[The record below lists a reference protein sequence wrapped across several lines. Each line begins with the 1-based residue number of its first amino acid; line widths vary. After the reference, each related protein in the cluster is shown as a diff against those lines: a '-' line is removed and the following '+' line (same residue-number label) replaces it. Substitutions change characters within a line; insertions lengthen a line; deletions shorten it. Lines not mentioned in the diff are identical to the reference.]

1 MNFNKT
7 RLTLPL
13 ICLCGVLAI
22 SSMVLA
28 TDDLFQ
34 FWVARFNSPENLDDI
49 AWDLEVDDV
58 GNIYLTGTCDRGGWL
73 DVAILKYDSERNL
86 LWQRYLDLDV
96 LPLTVSFIELD
107 GEGNVYVSCTVY
119 DSGNPSLLH
128 LVTRKYNS
136 LGIEMWEASYDPD
149 IQGEIS
155 DLEVDDDGN
164 AYVSRKW
171 GGIIKY
177 DTNGNQMWWKY
188 FALEILDIELDNV
201 GNVCVTG
208 STSGVDRNI
217 YTSKLDP
224 EGTQIWYDYMNAI
237 TGMDGGLAVSVDGE
251 GNVYVAGM
259 SMLEDDVIKY
269 KANAEPPPLGE
280 REWSA
285 RFAITSGDWANS
297 IAVDEDGNVYVSGS
311 SKINSFYD
319 CLTVKYDSKG
329 KKLWEARYD
338 GLANNEDL
346 SVGLVLDSDA
356 NVYVSC
362 QSKGGDPPQHDYATI
377 MYDTDGNQ
385 LWVKRYDG
393 SAHGEDRP
401 QDIEIDGDGNVYVT
415 GNSLTNT
422 GFDFIT
428 IKYVELTASNSVTS
442 LIFTVEDMELE
453 HGIENSLV
461 SKLNN
466 VLKLVSRGIEK
477 AAINQ
482 LRGFRNQ
489 VEGIRGIKL
498 TNEQTD
504 GLIEVAQE
512 VINIIQS

>member
-1 MNFNKT
+1 
-7 RLTLPL
+7 
-13 ICLCGVLAI
+13 
-22 SSMVLA
+22 
-28 TDDLFQ
+28 
-34 FWVARFNSPENLDDI
+34 
-49 AWDLEVDDV
+49 
-58 GNIYLTGTCDRGGWL
+58 
-73 DVAILKYDSERNL
+73 
-86 LWQRYLDLDV
+86 
-96 LPLTVSFIELD
+96 
-107 GEGNVYVSCTVY
+107 
-119 DSGNPSLLH
+119 
-128 LVTRKYNS
+128 
-136 LGIEMWEASYDPD
+136 
-149 IQGEIS
+149 
-155 DLEVDDDGN
+155 
-164 AYVSRKW
+164 
-171 GGIIKY
+171 
-177 DTNGNQMWWKY
+177 
-188 FALEILDIELDNV
+188 
-201 GNVCVTG
+201 
-208 STSGVDRNI
+208 
-217 YTSKLDP
+217 
-224 EGTQIWYDYMNAI
+224 
-237 TGMDGGLAVSVDGE
+237 
-251 GNVYVAGM
+251 
-259 SMLEDDVIKY
+259 
-269 KANAEPPPLGE
+269 LGE